1 MARRKKGRKVS
12 GWLVLDKPYELG
24 STQAVGKVRWL
35 FQAQKA
41 GHAGTLDP
49 LATGILPIALGEATK
64 TVPYVTDGE
73 KTYQFTVQW
82 GVQTN
87 TDDSEGTP
95 IATSDSRPEE
105 QAILDLLPE
114 FTGKIQQVPPQFS
127 AIKIDGKRA
136 YAEARAGKDITL
148 AAREVFVDSFKL
160 IDQPDL
166 NHARFEVSCGKGTYV
181 RAFARDFGQKL
192 GCHGHVTDLRR
203 TFVEPFEESDA
214 VSLDEL
220 LALEGDL
227 DALDKLLVSPLDSM
241 QGFPEVRLSEDEARR
256 VRLGNAIILRGR
268 DAPVEDR
275 DVCAVYKGTLVAI
288 GDIAKGQFQ
297 PNRVLAA

>member
-1 MARRKKGRKVS
+1 M
-12 GWLVLDKPYELG
+12 DKPYELG